1 MAWFSSVRLQSK
13 DTLRRHRFVIAGSI
27 GVDSILRRIDPPDK
41 LRDFE
46 RLAIGA
52 IEEEEALCLAAD
64 LARALDVDIPEA
76 LTKLCLD
83 LIGPRV
89 PYFIQLMYSQLAQ
102 LRTAERHPVTE
113 AVLRRV
119 YTEQVLGP
127 TCKHYF
133 DHYRDRLS
141 RYGKEMERAAVAL
154 LRAVADEPSGRVGS
168 SVLYDVYSTARG
180 ADASVVEFYDLVAD
194 LECEWYLC
202 LDQQTHEYFFLVN
215 VMRDWWRR
223 WYGTAQRLK
232 KVQRKR

>member
-1 MAWFSSVRLQSK
+1 
-13 DTLRRHRFVIAGSI
+13 
-27 GVDSILRRIDPPDK
+27 
-41 LRDFE
+41 
-46 RLAIGA
+46 
-52 IEEEEALCLAAD
+52 
-64 LARALDVDIPEA
+64 
-76 LTKLCLD
+76 
-83 LIGPRV
+83 
-89 PYFIQLMYSQLAQ
+89 
-102 LRTAERHPVTE
+102 
-113 AVLRRV
+113 
-119 YTEQVLGP
+119 
-127 TCKHYF
+127 
-133 DHYRDRLS
+133 
-141 RYGKEMERAAVAL
+141 MERAAVAL